1 VLKVGLTGG
10 IGCGKS
16 TAIDAFRLLGVP
28 IIDADQIAKD
38 IVKPG
43 EQALLKISEKFGKKI
58 LLKNGELDR
67 KQLKKLVFNDP
78 DALATLENIL
88 HPVIK
93 NRIKAQMRNFK
104 DKAYVVV
111 DIPLLVEKNY
121 QQMFDRIIVVDCL
134 PKQQL
139 DRVNKRDGLS
149 AKEIQNIIKTQATR
163 ELRKKEATDILDN
176 SLDKNSLLQ
185 QINFLHDK
193 FERLSKNQL

>member
-16 TAIDAFRLLGVP
+16 TAIDAFHLLGVP